1 MAKTLIHRFKR
12 CPLAS
17 ADEIVN
23 DEPNEPR
30 EDGNPGP
37 EELPVSLPV

>member
-23 DEPNEPR
+23 DEPNEN
-30 EDGNPGP
+30 GNPGP
-37 EELPVSLPV
+37 EELSVSLPILS